1 MRIFVRGRVIGI
13 DQCPGFD
20 FPREPLPETLNVLL
34 CLIDGAE
41 RRLELQ
47 AKLNNE
53 TPSTTSSDSYV
64 KSHG

>member
-1 MRIFVRGRVIGI
+1 MRILAGGRVIGI

-20 FPREPLPETLNVLL
+20 CPREPPPERLNVLL
-34 CLIDGAE
+34 CLIDGAD
-41 RRLELQ
+41 RRRKLQ

-53 TPSTTSSDSYV
+53 TPTTTSRDRYA